1 MRTTT
6 STTTAGVLAALAL
19 AAPGSALADTP
30 RSGSDGIAI
39 AVSHVSAHTD
49 RADAALD
56 RALRMYSK
64 SNDRAARV
72 AYAKSRKEMGH
83 AKRDAAKMRRD
94 ASTPQAHLRAAK
106 AQALVAEQQ
115 AENVEILANALRP
128 ASGRDESKIAAAARA
143 DAKGREKAVAIL
155 TELLGKVPSQAVPGL
170 TIALGKI
177 SQGTEDEVSALVTA
191 LRSSHVT
198 NTNKRRAVSVLSTS
212 VEGQLMAAETL
223 AALIADPNM
232 PAQAKQG
239 LQTAL
244 DAVSGER
251 GSVASILSRFSS
263 RMPSFVRDFVER
275 IITQARTNPQGMREN
290 HPTGPPAG
298 TPGGP
303 TAGPNGG
310 PGATVPA
317 GPLAGQQ
324 FGPPSA

>member
-6 STTTAGVLAALAL
+6 STTAGVLAALAL

-49 RADAALD
+49 RADAALE

-72 AYAKSRKEMGH
+72 AYAKSRREIGH

-94 ASTPQAHLRAAK
+94 ARTPHAHLRAAK

-115 AENVEILANALRP
+115 AENVEDLAKALRP
-128 ASGRDESKIAAAARA
+128 ASGRDESKIAAAARG

-155 TELLGKVPSQAVPGL
+155 TELLAKVPSQAVPGL
-170 TIALGKI
+170 TIAIGKI
-177 SQGTEDEVSALVTA
+177 SQGSEDEVGALSTA
-191 LRSSHVT
+191 LRSSHVS
-198 NTNKRRAVSVLSTS
+198 NANKRRAVSVLSTS
-212 VEGQLMAAETL
+212 VEGQLSAAETL

-232 PAQAKQG
+232 PTQAKQG

-251 GSVASILSRFSS
+251 GSVAGILSRFSS
-263 RMPSFVRDFVER
+263 RMPSFVRSFVER
-275 IITQARTNPQGMREN
+275 IITQARTNPRGMREN

-303 TAGPNGG
+303 TAGP
-310 PGATVPA
+310 GAPVPA
-317 GPLAGQQ
+317 GPMAGQR